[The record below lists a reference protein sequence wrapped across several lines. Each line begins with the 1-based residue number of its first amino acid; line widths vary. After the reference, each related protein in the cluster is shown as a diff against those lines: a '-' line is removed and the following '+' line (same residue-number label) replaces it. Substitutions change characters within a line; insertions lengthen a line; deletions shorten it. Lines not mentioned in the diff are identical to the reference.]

1 VCSVTLYDRLAR
13 SDSISVKDRTLFDI
27 VRAYTG
33 VDLKQI
39 LANASTLLP
48 GIERRRSKAKATKKR
63 ITEHDPI
70 NTLLQSITQTQAMHF
85 EIYMHEA
92 SAELV
97 ASTETCIASDLQQEK
112 QQDLQQEKQQ
122 HQEHGTDDDRQV
134 PASQHST
141 NQAAHWNTL
150 QLRRDVLCAISMAY
164 AYRAMVAIAKP
175 IMQLHSNEMASDAA
189 AFGYDASRCT
199 IRIVPCA
206 HECFVSTI
214 STAC

>member
-48 GIERRRSKAKATKKR
+48 GIERRR

-97 ASTETCIASDLQQEK
+97 ASTETCIAS
-112 QQDLQQEKQQ
+112 DLQQEKQQ